1 MCVQL
6 DLISTLHHLV
16 KSLPLEFATDRTL
29 MNLSELR
36 QIGKLFRPHNMK
48 APGAVAASKKKI
60 SQPVML
66 LLFGMLEKAG
76 LGVLTTYKRNT
87 LFKKTPLKTLGS
99 VTATNMLMRFEL
111 GIQDF
116 YSASGVDTHS
126 WRRRLPV
133 ASGEVQAASGEAQ
146 AAAEWVVRRRRR
158 QGGRRRMRQSR
169 GICRDAARAGAAPFR
184 GLRCRPSL
192 PEVTAPS
199 THPASKRGNACEG
212 TSRASHDLAIR
223 SLPTQ
228 PACRESPASL
238 SRDE

>member
-29 MNLSELR
+29 MNLSDLR
-36 QIGKLFRPHNMK
+36 QIGKLFRPQNMK

-116 YSASGVDTHS
+116 YSASGVDTQ
-126 WRRRLPV
+126 L
-133 ASGEVQAASGEAQ
+133 
-146 AAAEWVVRRRRR
+146 AAE
-158 QGGRRRMRQSR
+158 
-169 GICRDAARAGAAPFR
+169 A
-184 GLRCRPSL
+184 
-192 PEVTAPS
+192 
-199 THPASKRGNACEG
+199 
-212 TSRASHDLAIR
+212 
-223 SLPTQ
+223 
-228 PACRESPASL
+228 ACREWGGAGGEWGGAGGGGVGPEAEAPPGGEAADAAVEGDLLGRGARRSRSVSRSPMQTLPAGGDGSVNTPSKQKGKCL
-238 SRDE
+238 RGDFEGVA